1 MGAVKLILD
10 LLKTDNIKIKVE
22 ANNWKEVVEKAGKLL
37 KDADYVEEKYIKA
50 MKDAIIDNGPYVVI
64 GKGIALLHA
73 RPEDGVKKMGMS
85 LVTLKEPVEF
95 GNKNN
100 DPVKIAFAFCAEDN
114 KKHINAIADLS
125 QVLMEENSVNK
136 ISEMKSSEEIID
148 YIKKSVEKN
157 Q

>member
-10 LLKTDNIKIKVE
+10 LLKTDNIKIKVK

-37 KDADYVEEKYIKA
+37 KDADYVEERYIKA

-73 RPEDGVKKMGMS
+73 RPEDGVNKMGMS

-95 GNKNN
+95 GNENN

-125 QVLMEENSVNK
+125 QVLMEEDSVNK
-136 ISEMKSSEEIID
+136 IAEMKSSEEIID
-148 YIKKSVEKN
+148 YIKRSVEKN
-157 Q
+157 K

>member
-1 MGAVKLILD
+1 MGVIKLILD
-10 LLKTDNIKIKVE
+10 LLKKDSIKVKVE
-22 ANNWKEVVEKAGKLL
+22 AEDWKEVVEKAGELL
-37 KDADYVEEKYIKA
+37 KKADYIEGKYIEA

-64 GKGIALLHA
+64 GQGIALLHA

-100 DPVKIAFAFCAEDN
+100 DPVKIAFAFCAEDD
-114 KKHINAIADLS
+114 KKHIKAIADLS
-125 QVLMEENSVNK
+125 QVLMEEDSVNK
-136 ISEMKSSEEIID
+136 IAAMKSSTEIID
-148 YIKKSVEKN
+148 YIKNAVEKN